1 MTPVS
6 SSSISIPRPVAF
18 SRGMAW
24 LTEGFG
30 YFQRD
35 ALVWIGITIIWF
47 VITLALAFI
56 PLVGSVAGQIL
67 MPVFMGGMMLGCR
80 SRAEGGEL
88 QVAHLFAGFSQHS
101 GQLLLVG
108 LLYLAGLIVMIVLI
122 VVLVIFGAGG
132 SAIMPELEGGD
143 VAALSGNLMPVLL
156 ISLVT
161 LALYLPLLMACWF
174 APTLVVLRNIDA
186 VEAMKLSF
194 NGCLRNIL
202 PFLLYG
208 IIGLVLSIVA
218 VITLG
223 LGFLVLLPVVIASV
237 YTAYLDIYHE

>member
-6 SSSISIPRPVAF
+6 SSSFSSPRPVEF

-35 ALVWIGITIIWF
+35 ALVWIGITIIWV
-47 VITLALAFI
+47 VIILALAFI

-67 MPVFMGGMMLGCR
+67 MPVFMGGLMLGCR

-88 QVAHLFAGFSQHS
+88 QVAHLFAGFSQHT
-101 GQLLLVG
+101 GQLILVA
-108 LLYLAGLIVMIVLI
+108 LLYLVGLIVMFVLI
-122 VVLVIFGAGG
+122 VVLIRFGAGG

-143 VAALSGNLMPVLL
+143 VAAVSGNLMPVLL
-156 ISLVT
+156 ISLV
-161 LALYLPLLMACWF
+161 ALGLY

-194 NGCLRNIL
+194 NGCLKNFM

-208 IIGLVLSIVA
+208 IIGLVLSIIA
-218 VITLG
+218 IITLG
-223 LGFLVLLPVVIASV
+223 LGFLVLLPVVVASV
-237 YTAYLDIYHE
+237 YVAYQDIYPDK